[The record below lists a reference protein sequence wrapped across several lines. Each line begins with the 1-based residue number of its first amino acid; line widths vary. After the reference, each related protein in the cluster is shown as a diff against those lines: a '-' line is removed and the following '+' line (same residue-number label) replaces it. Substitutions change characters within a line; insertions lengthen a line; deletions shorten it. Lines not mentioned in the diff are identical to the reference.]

1 MVNVLIAI
9 LATIY
14 TAIAIPFLGLAF
26 WLVCRTY
33 LRISYQVRLLDLNSV
48 SPIFNHAIET
58 MQGYH
63 TIHSFGWQDYFYSKF
78 LCLLDES
85 QRPYYTMF
93 AVQQLLQV
101 VLDLFVAVLA
111 IIACSA
117 TVAFKNAVDP
127 GILGLTLTSLVRL
140 TPHT

>member
-1 MVNVLIAI
+1 MVNVFIVFL
-9 LATIY
+9 TNVY
-14 TAIAIPFLGLAF
+14 TAIAVPFLGVGF
-26 WLVCRTY
+26 WLLCRTY

-58 MQGYH
+58 VQGYR
-63 TIHSFGWQDYFYSKF
+63 TIHCFGWQDHFYRKF
-78 LCLLDES
+78 LYLLDES

-93 AVQQLLQV
+93 AVQQFLQV

-117 TVAFKNAVDP
+117 TVTLKNSVNP
-127 GILGLTLTSLVRL
+127 GTLGLALTSLVRTAL
-140 TPHT
+140 